1 MTKRKIIL
9 GEYLKFEKGISV
21 PRDRLSITNNIAYLH
36 YGDIYKIYNHV
47 VDINKEIDN
56 ILKISTDE
64 KYKKTQLLKD
74 GDIVYNLTSES
85 VDDLG
90 KAVYIRNPNNI
101 PFVSGMETTIMRVT
115 DKSIL
120 LPEYLNYILSTY
132 KFKCLLRQYVT
143 GMKVYRVHPRDI
155 GRIEIEVPDI
165 NEQKKIIDILNP
177 FNDKIE
183 LNNQMNQTLEE
194 IASLLYK
201 RWFVDFEFPD
211 DKGNP
216 YKSSGGEMV
225 DSELGMIP
233 KGWEVK
239 ELGDICETIA
249 SGSTPSKIDVDN
261 ALDTSNELIGFIK
274 VKDIINSEIQF
285 SKIEFIPLLISE
297 EKMRRSILKENDIL
311 LSMAGTIG
319 RTARVSKEFSNMN
332 INQALA
338 TIRVEDIIMIPYVY
352 CWINSIAT
360 QDSFKSK
367 TVHAV
372 QANLS
377 LSSIRKQKILIPET
391 KVIKSYYNKINYNF
405 KKIDLNI
412 LEINKLKKIKIN
424 YLKILL

>member
-1 MTKRKIIL
+1 MKIKLREIA
-9 GEYLKFEKGISV
+9 EYVNIKINSNNLSLNNYISTENMLPDRKGISISSNI
-21 PRDRLSITNNIAYLH
+21 PNNNVNKFLKNDILISNIRPYFKKIWFAIFEGGASNDILVIRGNNKVNSKYL
-36 YGDIYKIYNHV
+36 YY
-47 VDINKEIDN
+47 
-56 ILKISTDE
+56 LLSTDDFFDYNVKGSKGTKMPRGDKE
-64 KYKKTQLLKD
+64 HIMNYEFKLPSLK
-74 GDIVYNLTSES
+74 
-85 VDDLG
+85 
-90 KAVYIRNPNNI
+90 
-101 PFVSGMETTIMRVT
+101 
-115 DKSIL
+115 
-120 LPEYLNYILSTY
+120 
-132 KFKCLLRQYVT
+132 
-143 GMKVYRVHPRDI
+143 
-155 GRIEIEVPDI
+155 
-165 NEQKKIIDILNP
+165 EQKRIADILTALD
-177 FNDKIE
+177 DKIE

-194 IASLLYK
+194 IANLLYK

>member
-1 MTKRKIIL
+1 MKVKLREIAEYVNIKINSNNLSLNNYISTENML
-9 GEYLKFEKGISV
+9 PDRKGISMSSNI
-21 PRDRLSITNNIAYLH
+21 PNNNVNKFLKNDILISNIRPYFKKIWFAIFEGGASNDILVIRGNNKVNSKYL
-36 YGDIYKIYNHV
+36 YY
-47 VDINKEIDN
+47 
-56 ILKISTDE
+56 LLSTDDFFDYNVKGSKGTKMPRGDKE
-64 KYKKTQLLKD
+64 HIMNYEFKLPSLK
-74 GDIVYNLTSES
+74 
-85 VDDLG
+85 
-90 KAVYIRNPNNI
+90 
-101 PFVSGMETTIMRVT
+101 
-115 DKSIL
+115 
-120 LPEYLNYILSTY
+120 
-132 KFKCLLRQYVT
+132 
-143 GMKVYRVHPRDI
+143 
-155 GRIEIEVPDI
+155 
-165 NEQKKIIDILNP
+165 EQKRIADILTALD
-177 FNDKIE
+177 DKIE

-194 IASLLYK
+194 IENLLYK

-211 DKGNP
+211 DKCNP

>member
-1 MTKRKIIL
+1 MKIKLREIA
-9 GEYLKFEKGISV
+9 EYVNIKINSNNLSLNNYISTENMLPDRKGISISSNI
-21 PRDRLSITNNIAYLH
+21 PNNNVNKFLKNDILISNIRPYFKKIWFAIFEGGASNDILVIRGNNKVNSKYL
-36 YGDIYKIYNHV
+36 YY
-47 VDINKEIDN
+47 
-56 ILKISTDE
+56 LLSTDDFFDYNVKGSKGTKMPRGDKE
-64 KYKKTQLLKD
+64 HIMNYEFKLPSLK
-74 GDIVYNLTSES
+74 
-85 VDDLG
+85 
-90 KAVYIRNPNNI
+90 
-101 PFVSGMETTIMRVT
+101 
-115 DKSIL
+115 
-120 LPEYLNYILSTY
+120 
-132 KFKCLLRQYVT
+132 
-143 GMKVYRVHPRDI
+143 
-155 GRIEIEVPDI
+155 
-165 NEQKKIIDILNP
+165 EQKRIADILTALD
-177 FNDKIE
+177 DKIE

-194 IASLLYK
+194 IENLLYK

-211 DKGNP
+211 DKCNP

>member
-1 MTKRKIIL
+1 M
-9 GEYLKFEKGISV
+9 EYK
-21 PRDRLSITNNIAYLH
+21 LSELVTIK
-36 YGDIYKIYNHV
+36 YGKNQSEV
-47 VDINKEIDN
+47 VDIDGKYPILGTGGIIGYSNQYLYNKPSVLIGRKGSIKNVKYIDKPFWTIDTLFYTIINEN
-56 ILKISTDE
+56 IVIP
-64 KYKKTQLLKD
+64 KYLFYKLSQSD
-74 GDIVYNLTSES
+74 
-85 VDDLG
+85 
-90 KAVYIRNPNNI
+90 
-101 PFVSGMETTIMRVT
+101 
-115 DKSIL
+115 
-120 LPEYLNYILSTY
+120 LSTY
-132 KFKCLLRQYVT
+132 NEGSAVPSLTTATLNQIK
-143 GMKVYRVHPRDI
+143 
-155 GRIEIEVPDI
+155 IEIPSLK
-165 NEQKKIIDILNP
+165 EQKRIADILTALD
-177 FNDKIE
+177 DKIE

-194 IASLLYK
+194 IENLLYK

-211 DKGNP
+211 DKCNP

>member
-1 MTKRKIIL
+1 MKIKLREIA
-9 GEYLKFEKGISV
+9 EYVNIKINSNNLSLNNYISTENMLPDRKGISISSNI
-21 PRDRLSITNNIAYLH
+21 PNNNVNKFLKNDILISNIRPYFKKIWFAIFEGGASNDILVIRGNNKVNSKYL
-36 YGDIYKIYNHV
+36 YY
-47 VDINKEIDN
+47 
-56 ILKISTDE
+56 LLSTDDFFDYNVKGSKGTKMPRGDKE
-64 KYKKTQLLKD
+64 HIMNYEFKLPSLK
-74 GDIVYNLTSES
+74 
-85 VDDLG
+85 
-90 KAVYIRNPNNI
+90 
-101 PFVSGMETTIMRVT
+101 
-115 DKSIL
+115 
-120 LPEYLNYILSTY
+120 
-132 KFKCLLRQYVT
+132 
-143 GMKVYRVHPRDI
+143 
-155 GRIEIEVPDI
+155 
-165 NEQKKIIDILNP
+165 EQKRIADILTALD
-177 FNDKIE
+177 DKIE
-183 LNNQMNQTLEE
+183 LNNQMNQTFEE

>member
-1 MTKRKIIL
+1 MYCLTTKINSNNLSLNNYISTENMLPDR
-9 GEYLKFEKGISV
+9 KGISISSNI
-21 PRDRLSITNNIAYLH
+21 PNNNVNKFLKNDILISNIRPYFKKIWFAIFEGGASNDILVIRGNNKVNSKYL
-36 YGDIYKIYNHV
+36 YY
-47 VDINKEIDN
+47 
-56 ILKISTDE
+56 LLSTDDFFDYNVKGSKGTKMPRGDKE
-64 KYKKTQLLKD
+64 HIMNYEFKLPSLK
-74 GDIVYNLTSES
+74 
-85 VDDLG
+85 
-90 KAVYIRNPNNI
+90 
-101 PFVSGMETTIMRVT
+101 
-115 DKSIL
+115 
-120 LPEYLNYILSTY
+120 
-132 KFKCLLRQYVT
+132 
-143 GMKVYRVHPRDI
+143 
-155 GRIEIEVPDI
+155 
-165 NEQKKIIDILNP
+165 EQKRIADILTALD
-177 FNDKIE
+177 DKIE

-194 IASLLYK
+194 IENLLYK

-211 DKGNP
+211 DKCNP

>member
-225 DSELGMIP
+225 NSELGMIP

-239 ELGDICETIA
+239 ELGEVLEISSGNRPVQKSEEKTKENIFPIVGASKIMGYTNNYILDDTNEVLIIGRVGTLGIIQEYREKIWVSDNTLIIKSNFQNYIKQYLSNVDFYSLN
-249 SGSTPSKIDVDN
+249 SGSTQP
-261 ALDTSNELIGFIK
+261 LI
-274 VKDIINSEIQF
+274 
-285 SKIEFIPLLISE
+285 
-297 EKMRRSILKENDIL
+297 
-311 LSMAGTIG
+311 
-319 RTARVSKEFSNMN
+319 
-332 INQALA
+332 
-338 TIRVEDIIMIPYVY
+338 
-352 CWINSIAT
+352 T
-360 QDSFKSK
+360 Q
-367 TVHAV
+367 T
-372 QANLS
+372 
-377 LSSIRKQKILIPET
+377 T
-391 KVIKSYYNKINYNF
+391 
-405 KKIDLNI
+405 
-412 LEINKLKKIKIN
+412 INKLLIVVPCNKVTDKFEKIESSNVKIKFSNTYEIKKIQR
-424 YLKILL
+424 LKLELLKELI

>member
-1 MTKRKIIL
+1 MNKNKLKLEKICTFFNGRI
-9 GEYLKFEKGISV
+9 KPNSKGKIPVYGGNGIISYT
-21 PRDRLSITNNIAYLH
+21 DQ
-36 YGDIYKIYNHV
+36 YNA
-47 VDINKEIDN
+47 DN
-56 ILKISTDE
+56 ILVIGRVGAYCGNAFYSRNKCWVSDNAIGIILNENVSNIKYIFYFLE
-64 KYKKTQLLKD
+64 KM
-74 GDIVYNLTSES
+74 N
-85 VDDLG
+85 
-90 KAVYIRNPNNI
+90 IRNLAIGSSQPLI
-101 PFVSGMETTIMRVT
+101 TQ
-115 DKSIL
+115 DIL
-120 LPEYLNYILSTY
+120 KN
-132 KFKCLLRQYVT
+132 
-143 GMKVYRVHPRDI
+143 
-155 GRIEIEVPDI
+155 IEIDLPSLE
-165 NEQKKIIDILNP
+165 EQKRIADILTALD
-177 FNDKIE
+177 DKIE

-201 RWFVDFEFPD
+201 RWFVDFEFPN
-211 DKGNP
+211 DKGKP

-225 DSELGMIP
+225 DSKLGMIP

-338 TIRVEDIIMIPYVY
+338 TIRAEDIIMIPYVY

>member
-1 MTKRKIIL
+1 MKIKLREIA
-9 GEYLKFEKGISV
+9 EYVNIKINSNNLSLNNYISTENMLPDRKGISISSNI
-21 PRDRLSITNNIAYLH
+21 PNNNVNKFLKNDILISNIRPYFKKIWFAIFEGGASNDILVIRGNNKVNSKYL
-36 YGDIYKIYNHV
+36 YY
-47 VDINKEIDN
+47 
-56 ILKISTDE
+56 LLSTDDFFDYNVKGSKGTKMPRGDKE
-64 KYKKTQLLKD
+64 HIMNYEFKLPSLK
-74 GDIVYNLTSES
+74 
-85 VDDLG
+85 
-90 KAVYIRNPNNI
+90 
-101 PFVSGMETTIMRVT
+101 
-115 DKSIL
+115 
-120 LPEYLNYILSTY
+120 
-132 KFKCLLRQYVT
+132 
-143 GMKVYRVHPRDI
+143 
-155 GRIEIEVPDI
+155 
-165 NEQKKIIDILNP
+165 EQKRIADILTALD
-177 FNDKIE
+177 DKIE

-194 IASLLYK
+194 IENLLYK

-211 DKGNP
+211 DKCNP

-412 LEINKLKKIKIN
+412 LEINELKKIKIN
-424 YLKILL
+424 YFKILF

>member
-1 MTKRKIIL
+1 MKIKLREIA
-9 GEYLKFEKGISV
+9 EYVNIKITSNNLSLNNYISTENMLPDRKGISISSNI
-21 PRDRLSITNNIAYLH
+21 PNNNVNKFLKNDILISNIRPYFKKIWFAIFEGGASNDILVIRGNNKVNSKYL
-36 YGDIYKIYNHV
+36 YY
-47 VDINKEIDN
+47 
-56 ILKISTDE
+56 LLSTDDFFDYNVKGSKGTKMPRGDKE
-64 KYKKTQLLKD
+64 HIMNYEFKLPSLK
-74 GDIVYNLTSES
+74 
-85 VDDLG
+85 
-90 KAVYIRNPNNI
+90 
-101 PFVSGMETTIMRVT
+101 
-115 DKSIL
+115 
-120 LPEYLNYILSTY
+120 
-132 KFKCLLRQYVT
+132 
-143 GMKVYRVHPRDI
+143 
-155 GRIEIEVPDI
+155 
-165 NEQKKIIDILNP
+165 EQKRIADILTALD
-177 FNDKIE
+177 DKIE

-194 IASLLYK
+194 IENLLYK

-211 DKGNP
+211 DKCNP

>member
-1 MTKRKIIL
+1 MKIKLREIA
-9 GEYLKFEKGISV
+9 EYVNIKINSNNLSLNNYISTENMLPDSKGISISSNI
-21 PRDRLSITNNIAYLH
+21 PNNNVNKFLKNDILISNIRPYFKKIWFAIFEGGASNDILVIRGNNKVNSKYL
-36 YGDIYKIYNHV
+36 YY
-47 VDINKEIDN
+47 
-56 ILKISTDE
+56 LLSTDDFFDYNVKGSKGTKMPRGDKE
-64 KYKKTQLLKD
+64 HIMNYEFKLPSLK
-74 GDIVYNLTSES
+74 
-85 VDDLG
+85 
-90 KAVYIRNPNNI
+90 
-101 PFVSGMETTIMRVT
+101 
-115 DKSIL
+115 
-120 LPEYLNYILSTY
+120 
-132 KFKCLLRQYVT
+132 
-143 GMKVYRVHPRDI
+143 
-155 GRIEIEVPDI
+155 
-165 NEQKKIIDILNP
+165 EQKRIADILTALD
-177 FNDKIE
+177 DKIE

-194 IASLLYK
+194 IENLLYK

-211 DKGNP
+211 DKCNP

>member
-1 MTKRKIIL
+1 MKIKLREIA
-9 GEYLKFEKGISV
+9 EYVNIKINSNNLSLNNYISTENMLPDKKGISMSSNI
-21 PRDRLSITNNIAYLH
+21 PNNNVNKFLKNDILISNIRPYFKKIWFAIFEGGASNDILVIRGNNKVNSKYL
-36 YGDIYKIYNHV
+36 YY
-47 VDINKEIDN
+47 
-56 ILKISTDE
+56 LLSTDDFFDYNVKGSKGTKMPRGDKE
-64 KYKKTQLLKD
+64 HIMNYEFKLPSLK
-74 GDIVYNLTSES
+74 
-85 VDDLG
+85 
-90 KAVYIRNPNNI
+90 
-101 PFVSGMETTIMRVT
+101 
-115 DKSIL
+115 
-120 LPEYLNYILSTY
+120 
-132 KFKCLLRQYVT
+132 
-143 GMKVYRVHPRDI
+143 
-155 GRIEIEVPDI
+155 
-165 NEQKKIIDILNP
+165 EQKRIADILTALD
-177 FNDKIE
+177 DKIE

-194 IASLLYK
+194 IENLLYK

-211 DKGNP
+211 DKCNP

>member
-1 MTKRKIIL
+1 MKIKLREIA
-9 GEYLKFEKGISV
+9 EYVNIKINSNNLSLNNYISTENMLPDRKGISMSSNI
-21 PRDRLSITNNIAYLH
+21 PNNNVNKFLKNDILISNIRPYFKKIWFAIFEGGASNDILVIRGNNKVNSKYL
-36 YGDIYKIYNHV
+36 YY
-47 VDINKEIDN
+47 
-56 ILKISTDE
+56 LLSTDDFFDYNVKGSKGTKMPRGDKE
-64 KYKKTQLLKD
+64 HIMNYEFKLPSLK
-74 GDIVYNLTSES
+74 
-85 VDDLG
+85 
-90 KAVYIRNPNNI
+90 
-101 PFVSGMETTIMRVT
+101 
-115 DKSIL
+115 
-120 LPEYLNYILSTY
+120 
-132 KFKCLLRQYVT
+132 
-143 GMKVYRVHPRDI
+143 
-155 GRIEIEVPDI
+155 
-165 NEQKKIIDILNP
+165 EQKRIADILTALD
-177 FNDKIE
+177 DKIE

-194 IASLLYK
+194 IENLLYK

-211 DKGNP
+211 DKCNP

>member
-1 MTKRKIIL
+1 M
-9 GEYLKFEKGISV
+9 EYK
-21 PRDRLSITNNIAYLH
+21 LSELVTIK
-36 YGDIYKIYNHV
+36 YGKNQSEV
-47 VDINKEIDN
+47 VDIDGKYPILGTGGIIGYSNQYLYNKPSVLIGRKGSIKNVKYIDKPFWTIDTLFYTIINEN
-56 ILKISTDE
+56 IVIP
-64 KYKKTQLLKD
+64 KYLFYKLSQSD
-74 GDIVYNLTSES
+74 
-85 VDDLG
+85 
-90 KAVYIRNPNNI
+90 
-101 PFVSGMETTIMRVT
+101 
-115 DKSIL
+115 
-120 LPEYLNYILSTY
+120 LSTY
-132 KFKCLLRQYVT
+132 NEGSAVPSLTTATLNQIK
-143 GMKVYRVHPRDI
+143 
-155 GRIEIEVPDI
+155 IEIPSLK
-165 NEQKKIIDILNP
+165 EQKRIADILTALD
-177 FNDKIE
+177 DKIE
-183 LNNQMNQTLEE
+183 LNNQINQTLEE

-211 DKGNP
+211 DKGNL

-225 DSELGMIP
+225 DSELGKIP

-391 KVIKSYYNKINYNF
+391 KVIKYYYNKINYNF

>member
-1 MTKRKIIL
+1 MKNRVVRLRDVASLNISNRRQN
-9 GEYLKFEKGISV
+9 EKK
-21 PRDRLSITNNIAYLH
+21 IAYLDT
-36 YGDIYKIYNHV
+36 GNIIENRVIKIQYF
-47 VDINKEIDN
+47 DYLDN
-56 ILKISTDE
+56 IPSRAKRKVKEEDTIFSMVRPNQKHFGYINRSMENLIVSTGFSVVTPNKNKINSR
-64 KYKKTQLLKD
+64 YLFYLL
-74 GDIVYNLTSES
+74 T
-85 VDDLG
+85 
-90 KAVYIRNPNNI
+90 NNEVI
-101 PFVSGMETTIMRVT
+101 NIFQKLAEGCV
-115 DKSIL
+115 
-120 LPEYLNYILSTY
+120 STY
-132 KFKCLLRQYVT
+132 PTLSLRDLLDFEFKLPSL
-143 GMKVYRVHPRDI
+143 
-155 GRIEIEVPDI
+155 E
-165 NEQKKIIDILNP
+165 EQKRIADILTALD
-177 FNDKIE
+177 DKIE

>member
-1 MTKRKIIL
+1 MKIKLREIA
-9 GEYLKFEKGISV
+9 EYVNIKINSNNLSLNNYISTENMLPDRKGISISSNI
-21 PRDRLSITNNIAYLH
+21 PNNNVNKFLKNDILISNIRPYFKKIWFAIFEGGASNDILVIRGNNKVNSKYL
-36 YGDIYKIYNHV
+36 YY
-47 VDINKEIDN
+47 
-56 ILKISTDE
+56 LLSTDDFFDYNV
-64 KYKKTQLLKD
+64 KGSKGTKMPR
-74 GDIVYNLTSES
+74 GDKEH
-85 VDDLG
+85 
-90 KAVYIRNPNNI
+90 
-101 PFVSGMETTIMRVT
+101 IMNYEF
-115 DKSIL
+115 K
-120 LPEYLNYILSTY
+120 LPSLE
-132 KFKCLLRQYVT
+132 
-143 GMKVYRVHPRDI
+143 
-155 GRIEIEVPDI
+155 
-165 NEQKKIIDILNP
+165 EQKRIADILTALD
-177 FNDKIE
+177 DKIE

>member
-1 MTKRKIIL
+1 MEHTKVKL
-9 GEYLKFEKGISV
+9 
-21 PRDRLSITNNIAYLH
+21 
-36 YGDIYKIYNHV
+36 GDILTSISETISREQQTAIFLNTSDISEGKFLHKKSSVVQELPGQAKKKIKN
-47 VDINKEIDN
+47 
-56 ILKISTDE
+56 
-64 KYKKTQLLKD
+64 
-74 GDIVYNLTSES
+74 GDILFSEIRPKNKRYAVVNVSNPNDYVVSTKLMVLRIKAPSKYYLQYIYQKLISQKMLHQINEIAESRSGTFPQITFDAIKNIELNLPSLEEQKRIADILTSL
-85 VDDLG
+85 D
-90 KAVYIRNPNNI
+90 
-101 PFVSGMETTIMRVT
+101 
-115 DKSIL
+115 
-120 LPEYLNYILSTY
+120 
-132 KFKCLLRQYVT
+132 
-143 GMKVYRVHPRDI
+143 
-155 GRIEIEVPDI
+155 
-165 NEQKKIIDILNP
+165 
-177 FNDKIE
+177 DKIE

-201 RWFVDFEFPD
+201 RWFVDFEFSD

-216 YKSSGGEMV
+216 YKSSDGEMV

-338 TIRVEDIIMIPYVY
+338 TIRAEDIIMIPYVY

>member
-1 MTKRKIIL
+1 MKNRVVRLRDVASLNISNRRQN
-9 GEYLKFEKGISV
+9 EKK
-21 PRDRLSITNNIAYLH
+21 IAYLDT
-36 YGDIYKIYNHV
+36 GNIIENRVIKIQYF
-47 VDINKEIDN
+47 DYLDN
-56 ILKISTDE
+56 IPSRAKRKVKEEDTIFSMVRPNQKHFGYINRSMENLIVSTGFSVVTPNKNKINSR
-64 KYKKTQLLKD
+64 YLFYLL
-74 GDIVYNLTSES
+74 T
-85 VDDLG
+85 
-90 KAVYIRNPNNI
+90 NNEVI
-101 PFVSGMETTIMRVT
+101 NIFQKLAEGCV
-115 DKSIL
+115 
-120 LPEYLNYILSTY
+120 STY
-132 KFKCLLRQYVT
+132 PTLSLRDLLDFEFKLPSL
-143 GMKVYRVHPRDI
+143 
-155 GRIEIEVPDI
+155 E
-165 NEQKKIIDILNP
+165 EQKRIADILTALD
-177 FNDKIE
+177 DKIE

-424 YLKILL
+424 YFKILF

>member
-1 MTKRKIIL
+1 MEYTKVKL
-9 GEYLKFEKGISV
+9 
-21 PRDRLSITNNIAYLH
+21 
-36 YGDIYKIYNHV
+36 GDILTSISETISKEQQTAIFLNTSDISEGKFLHKRSSVVKELPGQAKKKIKNGDILFSEIRPKNKRYAV
-47 VDINKEIDN
+47 VDV
-56 ILKISTDE
+56 S
-64 KYKKTQLLKD
+64 
-74 GDIVYNLTSES
+74 
-85 VDDLG
+85 
-90 KAVYIRNPNNI
+90 NPNDYV
-101 PFVSGMETTIMRVT
+101 VSTKLMVLRIK
-115 DKSIL
+115 DPSKY
-120 LPEYLNYILSTY
+120 YLQYIYQQLISQ
-132 KFKCLLRQYVT
+132 KMLHQ
-143 GMKVYRVHPRDI
+143 
-155 GRIEIEVPDI
+155 I
-165 NEQKKIIDILNP
+165 NEIAESRSGTFPQITFDAIKNIELTPPPLEEQKRIADIFTVLD
-177 FNDKIE
+177 DKIE

-261 ALDTSNELIGFIK
+261 ALDTSNELIGFVK